1 MIIFGFI
8 GIVQSIINLILA
20 AAPSSSFVESHILS
34 LRGITYDVSA
44 IYSIAHVISA
54 LGFIWQVC
62 AALRYSICMLCCVIL
77 VILYYFAISVYYA
90 VEVQSDYWV
99 DDTNTALIIQIICN
113 VFLCG
118 LYIYPVVGLIV
129 EIKKGIMSK
138 ETYPREAYSCCTI
151 KAPEAPDEYHR

>member
-1 MIIFGFI
+1 MIILGII
-8 GIVQSIINLILA
+8 GVVQSIINLILA
-20 AAPSSSFVESHILS
+20 ATPSTTSFLEAYILS
-34 LRGITYDVSA
+34 LRGITDDVGA
-44 IYSIAHVISA
+44 FYFIAHGISA

-62 AALRYSICMLCCVIL
+62 AALRYNICMLCCVIL

-138 ETYPREAYSCCTI
+138 ETYQREAYSCCCQR
-151 KAPEAPDEYHR
+151 KPQ